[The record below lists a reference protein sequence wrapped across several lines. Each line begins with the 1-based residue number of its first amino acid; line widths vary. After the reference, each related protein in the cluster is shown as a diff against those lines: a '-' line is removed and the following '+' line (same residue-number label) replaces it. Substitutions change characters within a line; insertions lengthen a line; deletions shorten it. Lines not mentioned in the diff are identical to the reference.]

1 MAVETFDEM
10 LESGALQH
18 IKSLGA
24 ALHTYYVRGAA
35 AGVSRYILIDRGS
48 PQGYGGGLDAAGSV
62 VDAWICND
70 STNGVANVNKGGDRI
85 TLTPRLGETAK
96 TYRVAEI
103 IEQDAGL
110 WHLRLDVNG

>member
-1 MAVETFDEM
+1 MAVQSFDQILATDA
-10 LESGALQH
+10 LEH

-24 ALHTYYVRGAA
+24 ALHTYQVRGAS
-35 AGVSRYILIDRGS
+35 AGISRYILVDRTS
-48 PQGYGGGLDAAGSV
+48 PQGYGGGLDIAGNV

-70 STNGVANVNKGGDRI
+70 ATNGVANINKGGDRI

-103 IEQDAGL
+103 MDQDAGL
-110 WHLRLDVNG
+110 WHLKLEVNG